1 MNRFS
6 MRIVLAV
13 PWSISKVDMLVGGF
27 AIGRNIFSDQA
38 QQCVAGKID
47 DQTAQDMTSTVFET
61 LVAAWDNAVVD
72 R

>member
-1 MNRFS
+1 M
-6 MRIVLAV
+6 
-13 PWSISKVDMLVGGF
+13 VDMLVGGF

-47 DQTAQDMTSTVFET
+47 DQTAQDMTSAVFEI
-61 LVAAWDNAVVD
+61 LVAEWDNAVVD